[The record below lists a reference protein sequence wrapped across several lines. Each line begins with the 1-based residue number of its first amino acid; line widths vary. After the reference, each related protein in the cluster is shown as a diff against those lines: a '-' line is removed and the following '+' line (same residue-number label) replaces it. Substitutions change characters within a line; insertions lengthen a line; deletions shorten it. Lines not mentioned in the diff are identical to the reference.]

1 MTDHYFVQVMADN
14 GEVLRWE
21 ALTKEQADFI
31 FKQEVEKNG
40 AENCTTG
47 LTREEANCNWP
58 HRWQTFKVILTQKG
72 ALLPFFTSIGFLK

>member
-47 LTREEANCNWP
+47 LTREAVSYT
-58 HRWQTFKVILTQKG
+58 HLT
-72 ALLPFFTSIGFLK
+72 LPPSDLV

>member
-1 MTDHYFVQVMADN
+1 MPLIGKKFITLSKGDNMTDHYFVQVLADN

-47 LTREEANCNWP
+47 KTAGLDSNWV
-58 HRWQTFKVILTQKG
+58 HRW
-72 ALLPFFTSIGFLK
+72 

>member
-1 MTDHYFVQVMADN
+1 MPLIGKKFITLSKGDNMTDHYFVQVLADN

-21 ALTKEQADFI
+21 ALDKEQADFI
-31 FKQEVEKNG
+31 FKQEVAKNG

-58 HRWQTFKVILTQKG
+58 HRW
-72 ALLPFFTSIGFLK
+72 

>member
-1 MTDHYFVQVMADN
+1 MADN

-47 LTREEANCNWP
+47 LTSEEANCNWP
-58 HRWQTFKVILTQKG
+58 HRW
-72 ALLPFFTSIGFLK
+72 